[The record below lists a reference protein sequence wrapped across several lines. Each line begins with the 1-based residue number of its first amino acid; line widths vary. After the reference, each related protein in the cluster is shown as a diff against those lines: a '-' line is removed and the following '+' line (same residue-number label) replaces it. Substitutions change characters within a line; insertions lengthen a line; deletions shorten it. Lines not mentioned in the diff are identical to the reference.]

1 MAKQAIPI
9 SDLPVVNR
17 DSIGNF
23 NTDRYQTGAIVLM
36 NKPLKWSSFDVVG
49 FVRNRIPPKKVGH
62 AGTLDPLASGLLI
75 LCTGK
80 ATRSVSQVQNQEK
93 VYHTTIRFGA
103 STPSYDSAL
112 EPDETAEWKHITEES
127 ISQVLSDQFT
137 GTIWQVPP
145 LYSAIQVKGE
155 RLYKKARRGEDFKP
169 PPRQVTIH
177 KVEVLECRL
186 PEIDLKI
193 TCGKGTYIRSIAH
206 DLGLALNSR
215 SYITSLRRTK
225 IGSFSVVDAIEPIEF
240 SRQTKN

>member
-9 SDLPVVNR
+9 SDLLVVNR
-17 DSIGNF
+17 HSIGNF

>member
-9 SDLPVVNR
+9 SELPVVNR
-17 DSIGNF
+17 HSIRSF
-23 NTDRYQTGAIVLM
+23 NADRYQTGAIVLM

-62 AGTLDPLASGLLI
+62 AGTLDPLATGLLI
-75 LCTGK
+75 LCTGN
-80 ATRSVSQVQNQEK
+80 ATRSVSQVQNQKK
-93 VYHTTIRFGA
+93 VYKTTICFGA

-112 EPDETAEWKHITEES
+112 EPDETAEWKHIKEED
-127 ISQVLSDQFT
+127 IRQILSENFT

-145 LYSAIQVKGE
+145 IYSAIQIKGE

-177 KVEVLECRL
+177 QVEILDCRL
-186 PEIDLKI
+186 PELDLKI

-215 SYITSLRRTK
+215 AYITFLKRTK
-225 IGSFSVVDAIEPIEF
+225 IGPFSVEEALEPIEF
-240 SRQTKN
+240 GKLTKN